1 LTHLPGP
8 TAPLFQMLQLTVYIH

>member
-8 TAPLFQMLQLTVYIH
+8 SAPLFQILQLTVYIH